1 MEGLGLRVKNE
12 GCRIESEGLKVD
24 VYSELDMRGCYS
36 MCIKCLP
43 LYFYELL
50 ASDLLLCF
58 DFLNSNCVLC
68 S

>member
-1 MEGLGLRVKNE
+1 MEGVGLRVKNE

-36 MCIKCLP
+36 MCIK
-43 LYFYELL
+43 YFYELL

-58 DFLNSNCVLC
+58 DFLNCNCVLC